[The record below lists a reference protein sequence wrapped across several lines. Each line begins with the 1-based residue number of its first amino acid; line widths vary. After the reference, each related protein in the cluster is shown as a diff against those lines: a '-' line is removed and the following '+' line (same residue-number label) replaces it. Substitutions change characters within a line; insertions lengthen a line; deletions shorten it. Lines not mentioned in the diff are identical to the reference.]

1 MDSFLPSA
9 ESGLGTD
16 SALILVRPFLT
27 GDIRLRQIF
36 FDGSAIQPKLSGDL
50 PDEKVH
56 VVQPMGF
63 KHSSLVSFCLCHMAF
78 LVR

>member
-1 MDSFLPSA
+1 M
-9 ESGLGTD
+9 
-16 SALILVRPFLT
+16 
-27 GDIRLRQIF
+27 RQIF

-63 KHSSLVSFCLCHMAF
+63 KHSSLVSFAF
-78 LVR
+78 AIWPFWYADSLVRSSESEIFSE